1 MNLEAAKVMKPCSEL
16 NPGVWPE
23 PPRPRVL
30 GLSLIHATRQ
40 QDPVELFYVPRG
52 VSGCPSPQ
60 ARPAEPDV
68 PHAPSRFAAE
78 SGESTDLCCFSQIR
92 FRGGTPTFR
101 MSYVRERSGVE
112 GIGSMWYRRPGRNG
126 PPCSRAPGEN
136 AIKLDVVH
144 YSDPPLGT
152 VLCDA
157 RIQQVRVART
167 KHVGP
172 ASDRRVHN

>member
-1 MNLEAAKVMKPCSEL
+1 M
-16 NPGVWPE
+16 
-23 PPRPRVL
+23 

-40 QDPVELFYVPRG
+40 QDPMELFYVPRG

-78 SGESTDLCCFSQIR
+78 SGGSTDLCCFSQIR
-92 FRGGTPTFR
+92 FRDGTPTFR
-101 MSYVRERSGVE
+101 MSYVRERSGGE
-112 GIGSMWYRRPGRNG
+112 GIGSMWDRRPGRNG
-126 PPCSRAPGEN
+126 LPCSRLANSATFQAPGEN

-152 VLCDA
+152 
-157 RIQQVRVART
+157 
-167 KHVGP
+167 
-172 ASDRRVHN
+172 